1 MKRDK
6 ELELLRSSLEIARGK
21 TPFMNQEETLIP
33 VASYLDQA
41 RFEGALTQ
49 WHQRL
54 EARLGSSHT
63 VDP

>member
-21 TPFMNQEETLIP
+21 TPFMGQEETLIP
-33 VASYLDQA
+33 VANYLDQA

-49 WHQRL
+49 
-54 EARLGSSHT
+54 
-63 VDP
+63 